1 MHMID
6 KDAVL
11 NMIDSNIEPH
21 THGAWDSGY
30 NVALSEIK
38 EKIKQMPTVEA
49 QPAKNGMKLIDR
61 DEVGAKIQVMCV
73 RREID
78 YGGENEFCRGMR
90 KALRIVENAPA
101 IEVRTDNDW
110 ISVKEDN

>member
-11 NMIDSNIEPH
+11 HMIDINIEPH

-38 EKIKQMPTVEA
+38 EKIKQMPTVEVEPCTFCVYNPPSSCDGKPCTIC
-49 QPAKNGMKLIDR
+49 PAHKRSTEPPK
-61 DEVGAKIQVMCV
+61 
-73 RREID
+73 
-78 YGGENEFCRGMR
+78 GE
-90 KALRIVENAPA
+90 
-101 IEVRTDNDW
+101 
-110 ISVKEDN
+110 